1 MVLTM
6 VSYIIDR
13 NTESKVMKTLD
24 DDAFRGGNSGGRVGV
39 KFGSIF
45 WAKKIAARLSP

>member
-1 MVLTM
+1 M

-13 NTESKVMKTLD
+13 NTKSKVMKTLD
-24 DDAFRGGNSGGRVGV
+24 DDAFRGGNSGGRVEV

-45 WAKKIAARLSP
+45 LGQKDSSLT